1 VVSLERRTG
10 LARRPIRAS
19 EAQRQKVAG
28 LACLVCGAE
37 RGVDPAHLAPRSLG
51 GCEHPDCVAPLCRS
65 CHRAYDTG
73 ALDLLPHLEPAWRA
87 ELAHA
92 LGHLG
97 LIGLLERVTGERWRP
112 ETGRDAQDT
121 AVRR

>member
-1 VVSLERRTG
+1 L
-10 LARRPIRAS
+10 
-19 EAQRQKVAG
+19 
-28 LACLVCGAE
+28 
-37 RGVDPAHLAPRSLG
+37 
-51 GCEHPDCVAPLCRS
+51 
-65 CHRAYDTG
+65 
-73 ALDLLPHLEPAWRA
+73 LDLLPHLEPAWRT

-97 LIGLLERVTGERWRP
+97 LIGLLERVTAERWRP

>member
-1 VVSLERRTG
+1 
-10 LARRPIRAS
+10 
-19 EAQRQKVAG
+19 
-28 LACLVCGAE
+28 
-37 RGVDPAHLAPRSLG
+37 
-51 GCEHPDCVAPLCRS
+51 VAPLCRP

-112 ETGRDAQDT
+112 EASADR
-121 AVRR
+121 VRPAERS